1 MNVRLESGWRATL
14 QSEFDK
20 PYFEALTAFV
30 RQEYATSTV
39 YPPGSQLFAA
49 FDACPWDKVKVVILG
64 QDPYHGPGQA
74 HGLSFSVN
82 DGVPIPPSLANI
94 YKELRSDLGMQT
106 PASGNLMR
114 WASQGVLLLN
124 ATLTVRAGQAASH
137 QKQGWEDFTDAVIRT
152 IATQKQQ
159 IVFMLW
165 GNYARRKA
173 TMIDEDLHL
182 VLQSAHPSPLSAH
195 QGFLGNRHFS
205 QCNTWLQLHGLGEI
219 VW

>member
-1 MNVRLESGWRATL
+1 L

-30 RQEYATSTV
+30 RQEYATTTV

-94 YKELRSDLGMQT
+94 YKELRSDLGIQT

-124 ATLTVRAGQAASH
+124 ATLSVRAGQAASH

-195 QGFLGNRHFS
+195 QGFLGNKHFS